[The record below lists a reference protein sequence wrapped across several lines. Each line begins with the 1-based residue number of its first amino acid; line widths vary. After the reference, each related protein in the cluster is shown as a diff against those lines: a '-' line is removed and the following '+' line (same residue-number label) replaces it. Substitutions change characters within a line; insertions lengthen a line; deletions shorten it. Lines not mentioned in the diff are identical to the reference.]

1 MKKDT
6 KQKEILD
13 FQKLDTEVSDRMKK
27 MAPKY
32 KELDDEIA
40 AKLKEVKEARNAQ
53 RNRHKKSI

>member
-6 KQKEILD
+6 KPKEILD

-27 MAPKY
+27 LAPKY

-40 AKLKEVKEARNAQ
+40 AKLKEVKAGRSAQ

>member
-6 KQKEILD
+6 KPKEILD